1 MTTVRLR
8 SSPLSGTHVTTGCSP
23 PTITGN
29 LVILAA
35 HIAGG
40 GEAQIAP
47 MLSVPVFIVMVG
59 LTRLLAGGLASVGL
73 ASLLRTVHT
82 ALAFLL
88 FATFIA
94 HFSAA
99 LMHALIYRDGV
110 FSSMA
115 SWKSLAGKS
124 EDMTAPT
131 IKRNAAK

>member
-1 MTTVRLR
+1 MFQR
-8 SSPLSGTHVTTGCSP
+8 
-23 PTITGN
+23 
-29 LVILAA
+29 
-35 HIAGG
+35 IA
-40 GEAQIAP
+40 IAP
-47 MLSVPVFIVMVG
+47 PQPKFNRIFVSFLQISQDVKHFVSAAERS
-59 LTRLLAGGLASVGL
+59 LRTAHTLLA
-73 ASLLRTVHT
+73 LLP
-82 ALAFLL
+82 

-110 FSSMA
+110 FPSMA